1 MDKLSC
7 YIYTERL
14 GTSVTSS
21 RSQYARDTFLDLES
35 IADAIEIYAFPRPL
49 DARNGKNIPF

>member
-1 MDKLSC
+1 M
-7 YIYTERL
+7 
-14 GTSVTSS
+14 
-21 RSQYARDTFLDLES
+21 YARDTFVDLES